1 MIDGVS
7 RRGGLAGLPHRVI
20 LSTAG
25 QILPRKRFKVEK
37 PTWPRGRDSFYIKKI
52 KNSLTEQSTAFGKP
66 ETLLL

>member
-7 RRGGLAGLPHRVI
+7 RRGGLAGLPDRVI

-37 PTWPRGRDSFYIKKI
+37 PTWPRGRDSFYIKK
-52 KNSLTEQSTAFGKP
+52 KSLTEQSTAFGKP
-66 ETLLL
+66 QTLLL